1 MRDTCP
7 EHWTLIPI
15 GIVPGGPFLDP
26 ANFKLSATYYEA
38 LCIKRC
44 RTLCPHGFNAS
55 SPHATTLRFSEAAS
69 KARRRPVHG
78 NDEFHLRSERKLKGA
93 ATRPG
98 HRPLGHNGA
107 ASAYAHGRAA
117 SKNARVSHHAR
128 QYYARHYIRHD
139 LPAATRALEDRLNT
153 LRQRRR
159 LYLID
164 TRLFF
169 QNYDRLKLCA
179 ISRWIRSE
187 RQRRSTFVL
196 TNTFLHIYFT
206 QLWSPRRLVRPR
218 DVFYIIIPFS
228 RPREKVDLT
237 KAIRDAADK
246 HIPMLIIDTVG
257 PPRIAF
263 KPGSPIS
270 IEALSTRSL
279 ADTLTRRAVFGPN
292 RMNLCT
298 CATFPTASCQT
309 TKLCPGEKHLYSV
322 DPDVL
327 RSPSLSE
334 YLDLGSTCRTV
345 NGEDIFEDL
354 YEYIESCLGDY
365 LGHVEEST
373 GFDTSLLHD
382 FYNAALASVRDLV
395 NDWQL
400 AESTNAEDPSAKA
413 LRDLSTLAKLA
424 LNDWDDVIA
433 LTICDKH
440 ADMFCVTCKLGYGI
454 NAWNYL
460 ETQRD
465 TYVPTRE
472 TEPALVARIAATC
485 AAFADV

>member
-1 MRDTCP
+1 
-7 EHWTLIPI
+7 
-15 GIVPGGPFLDP
+15 
-26 ANFKLSATYYEA
+26 
-38 LCIKRC
+38 
-44 RTLCPHGFNAS
+44 
-55 SPHATTLRFSEAAS
+55 
-69 KARRRPVHG
+69 
-78 NDEFHLRSERKLKGA
+78 
-93 ATRPG
+93 
-98 HRPLGHNGA
+98 
-107 ASAYAHGRAA
+107 
-117 SKNARVSHHAR
+117 
-128 QYYARHYIRHD
+128 
-139 LPAATRALEDRLNT
+139 
-153 LRQRRR
+153 
-159 LYLID
+159 
-164 TRLFF
+164 
-169 QNYDRLKLCA
+169 
-179 ISRWIRSE
+179 
-187 RQRRSTFVL
+187 
-196 TNTFLHIYFT
+196 
-206 QLWSPRRLVRPR
+206 
-218 DVFYIIIPFS
+218 
-228 RPREKVDLT
+228 
-237 KAIRDAADK
+237 
-246 HIPMLIIDTVG
+246 MLIIDTVG

-395 NDWQL
+395 DDWQL

-413 LRDLSTLAKLA
+413 LRDLSALAKLT

-440 ADMFCVTCKLGYGI
+440 EDKFCVTCKLAYGI

-460 ETQRD
+460 EAQRD
-465 TYVPTRE
+465 TYVLVRE

-485 AAFADV
+485 AAFGDVVWCSKNDNSATKNTTTSAIGTLARPEVPTRTSHLMLSVKFHKNPIAMRPTCANANKPEVPTARRVNSALSLILATVADQMW